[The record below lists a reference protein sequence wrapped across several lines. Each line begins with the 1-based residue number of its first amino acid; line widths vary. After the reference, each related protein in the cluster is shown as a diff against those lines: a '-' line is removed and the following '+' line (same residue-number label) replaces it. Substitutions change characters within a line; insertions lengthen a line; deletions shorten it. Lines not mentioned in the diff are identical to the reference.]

1 MTVDPTLRLDR
12 RRFLK
17 GVLAAGAVASAPAA
31 AGASSHI
38 GGTITVTS
46 YGGPWEKF
54 MRSTIVPGFEKA
66 HPGAKI
72 DLAIGLSKDWVA
84 KLKAAG
90 KDNSP
95 YDVVITNEVW
105 AAPLRAEGYY
115 TKLPSDKVPNLKDV
129 RPNLKIKD
137 DMGVLSLVGP
147 IGLAY
152 RTDKIKTA
160 PKSWKDLWT
169 VPEYKGKIGIYN
181 IVNSAGQMFIALTSK
196 IWTGGDKDIDT
207 AYKKIAELKP
217 FKQTDFSGDMEKLLV
232 QGEVQIGILDMPA
245 AIRLKRDGAPVAWA
259 APSEG
264 LIMFEQDT
272 SVTLG
277 SKNKPTAFAFVNY
290 MLQKETQDT
299 WLRNFFYLPANAQ
312 VTIPDDLKAVIPVT
326 MADIPKIHQW
336 DWLWISDQKAKLVD
350 RWNKE
355 MSS

>member
-1 MTVDPTLRLDR
+1 MTRQLDR

-17 GVLAAGAVASAPAA
+17 TALAAGAVATVPAS
-31 AGASSHI
+31 GWASSHI

-46 YGGPWEKF
+46 YGGAWEQF

-66 HPGAKI
+66 PRCEGRPRHRARE
-72 DLAIGLSKDWVA
+72 GLGGQAES
-84 KLKAAG
+84 G
-90 KDNSP
+90 RQGQR
-95 YDVVITNEVW
+95 
-105 AAPLRAEGYY
+105 PLRSRHHQRGVGGAAAQPRA
-115 TKLPSDKVPNLKDV
+115 TTPSCPRQGVDLKDV
-129 RPNLKIKD
+129 APNLKIKD

-152 RTDKIKTA
+152 RSDKIKTA
-160 PKSWKDLWT
+160 PKAWKDLWT

-259 APSEG
+259 APMRASHVRAG
-264 LIMFEQDT
+264 H
-272 SVTLG
+272 VGHGG
-277 SKNKPTAFAFVNY
+277 SKNKPTALPSLVN
-290 MLQKETQDT
+290 
-299 WLRNFFYLPANAQ
+299 
-312 VTIPDDLKAVIPVT
+312 
-326 MADIPKIHQW
+326 
-336 DWLWISDQKAKLVD
+336 
-350 RWNKE
+350 
-355 MSS
+355 